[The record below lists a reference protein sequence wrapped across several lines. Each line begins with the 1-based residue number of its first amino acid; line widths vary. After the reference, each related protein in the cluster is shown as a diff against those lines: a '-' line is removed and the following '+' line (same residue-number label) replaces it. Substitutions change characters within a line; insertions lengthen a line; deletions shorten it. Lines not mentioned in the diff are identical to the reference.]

1 MRTIRDDLNQKEIQ
15 EIIDALNADGF
26 EKVEQN
32 DKSITFKQGFRNFE
46 LISTDLSA
54 EDMGVR
60 VDFDRDIVFQD
71 EIKDESHKLKKFKDF
86 KEKASLKLYSEKT
99 RHSTSFSNK
108 KDLFIDDEQ
117 AINAIDGWKL
127 IDSHNLAVDKS
138 WSSDLHSLVVHHVLI
153 HGKDHVIIEDKVC
166 QGTPDKYLSL
176 GQFDILNHFENT
188 RVAKVLLKLNSI

>member
-1 MRTIRDDLNQKEIQ
+1 MRTIRDDLNQAEIQ

-26 EKVEQN
+26 ENVEKT
-32 DKSITFKQGFRNFE
+32 DRSINFKQGFRQFE

-54 EDMGVR
+54 EDMGLR
-60 VDFDRDIVFQD
+60 VDFDRNIVFQNED
-71 EIKDESHKLKKFKDF
+71 KVESHKLQKIKQFKD
-86 KEKASLKLYSEKT
+86 KSLTLYSEKT

-108 KDLFIDDEQ
+108 KDLFIDDDQ

-127 IDSHNLAVDKS
+127 IDSHNLAVDEK
-138 WSSDLHSLVVHHVLI
+138 WSADLHSLVVHHVLI

-176 GQFDILNHFENT
+176 GHFDVLSHFENT
-188 RVAKVLLKLNSI
+188 RVGKVLIKLNSI